1 MYLFIVVCLHDWF
14 DIVHMQ
20 GNRVFHDTFIRKLP
34 YAAYI
39 SHGFSGIA
47 RVFSLNVP
55 RFEFWLFKEACGN
68 PLVMSSKTALWC
80 RIRNKRWDFLV
91 DCHSCTGGGLVEQVV
106 FSLKHLHR
114 QFEAGGTLHWYSLV
128 LVAWSWLK
136 SLQSQCTSFKE
147 AAEDLTH
154 ASQDKN
160 CSETDPNSKC
170 VANVR
175 LWIFQDE
182 CVAIEATVF
191 LMLRR
196 CLPQT
201 QLWTRA
207 LQCTASINSWWHLS
221 AGAMAYP
228 NLDGQNP
235 AALGMKAW
243 FLWHK
248 QMHVPMHGYNYTFCL

>member
-1 MYLFIVVCLHDWF
+1 MIQYVSVHCGLPSLLIWYCAYAGKLSISWYLYPRTAICSIYLSRFLGHSKGVLAQCAPFRVLT
-14 DIVHMQ
+14 VQ
-20 GNRVFHDTFIRKLP
+20 GSLRRPTRHVFKN
-34 YAAYI
+34 
-39 SHGFSGIA
+39 G
-47 RVFSLNVP
+47 
-55 RFEFWLFKEACGN
+55 
-68 PLVMSSKTALWC
+68 PLVPNHE
-80 RIRNKRWDFLV
+80 NKQWDVHGLSFLYRR
-91 DCHSCTGGGLVEQVV
+91 GLVEQVV

-154 ASQDKN
+154 ASQGEN

-235 AALGMKAW
+235 AALGMMKAW
-243 FLWHK
+243 FF
-248 QMHVPMHGYNYTFCL
+248 MT

>member
-1 MYLFIVVCLHDWF
+1 MCPVSSF
-14 DIVHMQ
+14 DCS
-20 GNRVFHDTFIRKLP
+20 RKL
-34 YAAYI
+34 AATHSSCLQKRPFGAESEI
-39 SHGFSGIA
+39 SNGI
-47 RVFSLNVP
+47 F
-55 RFEFWLFKEACGN
+55 
-68 PLVMSSKTALWC
+68 
-80 RIRNKRWDFLV
+80 V

-235 AALGMKAW
+235 AALGMMKAW
-243 FLWHK
+243 FF
-248 QMHVPMHGYNYTFCL
+248 MT